1 MTTSGL
7 VGTDWIGPRTLSRM
21 LIMRLKVMHLIM
33 RLRRVADI
41 RRMERISGCDPLP
54 PSRRLRRAGSA
65 TSGLSVLAMPS
76 RRRACRRWLGARG
89 VSRARERPLLRRAL
103 LDGQR
108 LAVMEPLWRVTGK
121 QLVLGLVLA
130 HLDP

>member
-7 VGTDWIGPRTLSRM
+7 VDTDWIGPRSLSRM

-33 RLRRVADI
+33 RLRRAADI
-41 RRMERISGCDPLP
+41 RRMERVAGCDPLP
-54 PSRRLRRAGSA
+54 PVKNVA

-89 VSRARERPLLRRAL
+89 VSRARDRPLLRRAL

-108 LAVMEPLWRVTGK
+108 LAVMQQLERVAGK
-121 QLVLGLVLA
+121 QLVLGLG
-130 HLDP
+130 